1 MPLSRKH
8 FRRSRDAPIV
18 VRHAAGPQAGK
29 TIHAAL
35 CQRTKPPAELL
46 SKLLSHLP
54 GGRWLSSTSI
64 RWPSHTND
72 AISPALA
79 AERWPRL
86 GDCLGAKNRLIWR
99 AEASST

>member
-46 SKLLSHLP
+46 SKLLSIFRVADGFRQPLLDGQATLTMQFRRRSRQS
-54 GGRWLSSTSI
+54 GGR
-64 RWPSHTND
+64 D
-72 AISPALA
+72 
-79 AERWPRL
+79 
-86 GDCLGAKNRLIWR
+86 
-99 AEASST
+99 